1 MGLLSKSFVII
12 GVLIATLSAQANEER
27 ELPQDVEAVPGEF
40 LVTLKPEISV
50 AERNVQSLY
59 SAIGTPVKSTIPSM
73 NIVVVSRPSFEL
85 LNTSV
90 NVLKENPMITRVTPN
105 YIYRANKVPNDE
117 LYSKLWG
124 MKNTGQSDS
133 KQEGTAG
140 FDIGA
145 EQAWDMT
152 TGNKDIVVAIIDTG
166 IKYDHPDLAPNMWVN
181 EAEKNGAAGVD
192 DDGNGYVD
200 DIYGYNF
207 VSNTGDPMDDHG
219 HGSHCAG
226 TIGGKGND
234 GAGVVGVNWDTR
246 MMAVK
251 FLSADG
257 SGTLEGAVNSIAY
270 ATKMG
275 AKILSNSWG
284 GGGFSQELKDVIDAS
299 NAAGTVFVAAAGNSS
314 ANNDTANAYPASY
327 DVPNIIAVSAID
339 NRGALAVFSSYGK
352 RKVHVGAPG
361 VNILSVTTKGHESWS
376 GTSMATPHVS
386 GIAAL
391 LWGHETNLSHL
402 QVKERILTTVVRI
415 PGLKNK
421 VSTGG
426 LANAW
431 TALNNIVAE
440 PDPNDPALWQ
450 TQPLSIST
458 AHPYSS
464 SFTQT
469 WEVSVSGATE
479 ISLYFS
485 RFDLENRY
493 DYLELYDASGMLLAK
508 YTGGMDESFTDAI
521 KGNYVKL
528 VFKTDNI
535 VNHYGFDLTKVAYR

>member
-1 MGLLSKSFVII
+1 MGFLARALATICF
-12 GVLIATLSAQANEER
+12 LITAQLAQAEER
-27 ELPQDVEAVPGEF
+27 ELPDDIEAVPGEF
-40 LVTLKPEISV
+40 LVTLKPDVSV
-50 AERNVQSLY
+50 ADRNLQSLY
-59 SAIGTPVKSTIPSM
+59 SAIGTPVRSTIPSL
-73 NIVVVSRPSFEL
+73 NVAVVKRPSFEL
-85 LNTSV
+85 QKTSIQI
-90 NVLKENPMITRVTPN
+90 LKENPIVIRVTPN

-117 LYSKLWG
+117 HYSKLWG

-152 TGNKDIVVAIIDTG
+152 TGNKDIVVAVIDTG
-166 IKYDHPDLAPNMWVN
+166 VKYDHPDLAPNMWVN
-181 EAEKNGAAGVD
+181 EQEKNGAPDVD

-200 DIYGYNF
+200 DIYGFNF
-207 VSNTGDPMDDHG
+207 VTNKGDPMDDHG

-246 MMAVK
+246 IMAIK

-257 SGTLEGAVNSIAY
+257 SGTLESAIKSIEY

-275 AKILSNSWG
+275 AKVLSNSWG
-284 GGGFSQELKDVIDAS
+284 GGGFSQELKDIIQAS
-299 NAAGTVFVAAAGNSS
+299 HAAGAVFVAAAGNSA

-327 DVPNIIAVSAID
+327 DVPNIIAVAAID
-339 NRGALAVFSSYGK
+339 NRGALAIFSSYGK

-361 VNILSVTTKGHESWS
+361 VNVLSVTTKGFESWS

-386 GIAAL
+386 GIVAL
-391 LWGHETNLSHL
+391 LWGHENGLTNL
-402 QVKERILTTVVRI
+402 QVKERILNTAVKI

-421 VSTGG
+421 VATGG

-431 TALNNIVAE
+431 TALNNIIPE
-440 PDPNDPALWQ
+440 PDPNDPILWQ
-450 TQPLSIST
+450 AKPLAISSE
-458 AHPYSS
+458 HPYKSS
-464 SFTQT
+464 VVQE
-469 WEVSVSGATE
+469 WEVSVTGASE
-479 ISLYFS
+479 IALYFS

-493 DYLELYDASGMLLAK
+493 DYIELYDASGALLSK
-508 YTGGMDESFTDAI
+508 YTGAMDESFTDVI
-521 KGNYVKL
+521 KGSYVKV

>member
-1 MGLLSKSFVII
+1 MNLLSKSCVVISL
-12 GVLIATLSAQANEER
+12 LIASVMAQAAEDR
-27 ELPQDVEAVPGEF
+27 ELPQDIEAVPGEF
-40 LVTLKPEISV
+40 LVTLKSEINV
-50 AERNVQSLY
+50 AERNLQSLY
-59 SAIGTPVKSTIPSM
+59 SAIGTPVRSTIPSL
-73 NIVVVSRPSFEL
+73 NIAVVTRPSFEL
-85 LNTSV
+85 ANTSV
-90 NVLKENPMITRVTPN
+90 RLLKENPMVVRVTPN
-105 YIYRANKVPNDE
+105 YIYRANKLPNDE
-117 LYSKLWG
+117 LFEKLWG

-133 KQEGTAG
+133 KQTGTAG

-145 EQAWDMT
+145 EQAWDIT
-152 TGNKDIVVAIIDTG
+152 TGNKDVIVAVIDTG
-166 IKYDHPDLAPNMWVN
+166 VKYDQPDLAPNMWVN
-181 EAEKNGAAGVD
+181 EAEKNGAPGVD
-192 DDGNGYVD
+192 DDGNGYID
-200 DIYGYNF
+200 DVYGYNF
-207 VSNTGDPMDDHG
+207 VANTGDPMDDHG

-234 GAGVVGVNWDTR
+234 SSGVVGVNWDTR
-246 MMAVK
+246 IMAVK
-251 FLSADG
+251 FLSGDG
-257 SGTLEGAVNSIAY
+257 SGTLENAVKSIAY

-275 AKILSNSWG
+275 AKVLSNSWG

-327 DVPNIIAVSAID
+327 DVPNIIAVAAID
-339 NRGALAVFSSYGK
+339 NRGTLATFSSYGK

-361 VNILSVTTKGHESWS
+361 VNVLSVTTKGYEAWS

-391 LWGHETNLSHL
+391 LWGHETGLTHL
-402 QVKERILTTVVRI
+402 QVKERILTTAVRI
-415 PGLKNK
+415 SGLKNK

-431 TALNNIVAE
+431 TALNNITPP
-440 PDPNDPALWQ
+440 PDLNDPALWQ
-450 TQPLSIST
+450 TQTLEIST

-464 SFTQT
+464 SVTQT
-469 WEVSVSGATE
+469 WEVSVPGSTE
-479 ISLYFS
+479 IALYFS

-493 DYLELYDASGMLLAK
+493 DYLELYDASGALLAK
-508 YTGGMDESFTDAI
+508 YTGGMDESFTEPI